1 MINSSVKKLKYLKP
15 VSELYIW
22 KRRYNLL
29 NKSLLQNQGIMI
41 NDYLYTNDI
50 CCCFKYKTL
59 SFLISFSKFS
69 NYRKHCD
76 TNVLYSTLLCSV
88 ISSVDGM
95 SLEEFPSEKIKLEA
109 DFETEEKTLKCTE
122 VWRKVFFLHM
132 LCLDSLCVCA
142 RMRVCVLGNTEYLA
156 HEYLGIAYYAFHF
169 PHWNRFPSRIS
180 HTPDLNLHIL
190 ILSPH
195 LDSTSWQLIVTFWK
209 IALLYYYFI
218 ILFYVTIKEFI
229 NTNL

>member
-1 MINSSVKKLKYLKP
+1 
-15 VSELYIW
+15 
-22 KRRYNLL
+22 
-29 NKSLLQNQGIMI
+29 MI

-169 PHWNRFPSRIS
+169 PH
-180 HTPDLNLHIL
+180 
-190 ILSPH
+190 
-195 LDSTSWQLIVTFWK
+195 
-209 IALLYYYFI
+209 
-218 ILFYVTIKEFI
+218 
-229 NTNL
+229 